1 MTCYCLYMLN
11 NTNKTTAKILATV
24 KRTDDVLVNLA
35 IEARDNAAKALEA
48 ACKRVRENTCAALD
62 DLYTS
67 QMDEAFEAFEVA
79 CDDLREV
86 RDGYRHTYPHPVALV
101 PHGRRYPVR

>member
-11 NTNKTTAKILATV
+11 TTKQTTKILETV
-24 KRTDDVLVNLA
+24 KRADDVLVKLA
-35 IEARDNAAKALEA
+35 IEARDRAATALEA
-48 ACKRVRENTCAALD
+48 ACKRVRENTCPALD
-62 DLYTS
+62 DLYS
-67 QMDEAFEAFEVA
+67 DAMDQAFADFETA
-79 CDDLREV
+79 CDDLRET